1 MADKKL
7 ESKIIKLDPLAEALD
22 KSGHKGGAGKSFG
35 GGAKKLSTTTK
46 KFLKE
51 GSKKFPKSIVKGG
64 ITKSQK
70 TQADTFRKAKIS
82 EYAHNKLQ
90 KLGGKI
96 FKKDKIKTKAHLS
109 RADKMGKKII
119 KDQNKLERMVDMLKN
134 KNLKAQGRKPNFKG
148 GLITGKPKLAKRGF

>member
-1 MADKKL
+1 MIIRKKY
-7 ESKIIKLDPLAEALD
+7 LA
-22 KSGHKGGAGKSFG
+22 GGLIR
-35 GGAKKLSTTTK
+35 GAISYATK

-51 GSKKFPKSIVKGG
+51 GSKKFPKSVIKEG

-70 TQADTFRKAKIS
+70 TQADTFRKAKIV

-96 FKKDKIKTKAHLS
+96 FKKDKIKTKGHFG
-109 RADKMGKKII
+109 RADKMGTKIV
-119 KDQNKLERMVDMLKN
+119 KDQNKLERMVDVLKN

-148 GLITGKPKLAKRGF
+148 GLIRKPKLAKRGF

>member
-1 MADKKL
+1 MIIRKKY
-7 ESKIIKLDPLAEALD
+7 LA
-22 KSGHKGGAGKSFG
+22 GGFIR
-35 GGAKKLSTTTK
+35 GAISYATK

-51 GSKKFPKSIVKGG
+51 GSKKFPKSVIKEG

-70 TQADTFRKAKIS
+70 TQADTFRKAKIV

-96 FKKDKIKTKAHLS
+96 FKKDKIKTKGHFG
-109 RADKMGKKII
+109 RADKMGTKIV
-119 KDQNKLERMVDMLKN
+119 KDQNKLERMVDVLKN

-148 GLITGKPKLAKRGF
+148 GLIRKPKLAKRGF

>member
-1 MADKKL
+1 MIVRKKYL
-7 ESKIIKLDPLAEALD
+7 L
-22 KSGHKGGAGKSFG
+22 GGLVARG
-35 GGAKKLSTTTK
+35 LSAAAK

-51 GSKKFPKSIVKGG
+51 GSKKFPKSVIKEG

-70 TQADTFRKAKIS
+70 TQADTFRKAKIA

-90 KLGGKI
+90 KLGANI
-96 FKKDKIKTKAHLS
+96 FKGDKIKTKGHFG
-109 RADKMGKKII
+109 RADKMGTKIV

-148 GLITGKPKLAKRGF
+148 GLIKKPKLAKRGF

>member
-1 MADKKL
+1 MIVRKKYL
-7 ESKIIKLDPLAEALD
+7 L
-22 KSGHKGGAGKSFG
+22 GGLVARG
-35 GGAKKLSTTTK
+35 LSAAAK

-51 GSKKFPKSIVKGG
+51 GSKKFPKSVIKEG

-70 TQADTFRKAKIS
+70 TQADTFRKAKIV

-90 KLGGKI
+90 KLGANI
-96 FKKDKIKTKAHLS
+96 FKGDKIKTKGHFG
-109 RADKMGKKII
+109 RADKMGTKIV

-148 GLITGKPKLAKRGF
+148 GLIKKPKLAKRGF

>member
-1 MADKKL
+1 MIIWKKY
-7 ESKIIKLDPLAEALD
+7 LA
-22 KSGHKGGAGKSFG
+22 GGLIR
-35 GGAKKLSTTTK
+35 GAISYATK

-51 GSKKFPKSIVKGG
+51 GSKKFPKSVIKEG

-70 TQADTFRKAKIS
+70 TQADTFRKAKIV

-96 FKKDKIKTKAHLS
+96 FKKDKIKTKGHFG
-109 RADKMGKKII
+109 RADKMGTKIV
-119 KDQNKLERMVDMLKN
+119 KDQNKLERMVDVLKN

-148 GLITGKPKLAKRGF
+148 GLIRKPKLAKRGF

>member
-1 MADKKL
+1 MMLRKKYL
-7 ESKIIKLDPLAEALD
+7 L
-22 KSGHKGGAGKSFG
+22 GGLVARGLT
-35 GGAKKLSTTTK
+35 AATK

-51 GSKKFPKSIVKGG
+51 GSKKFSKSTIKEG

-70 TQADTFRKAKIS
+70 TQADTFRKAKIV

-96 FKKDKIKTKAHLS
+96 FKKDKIKTQGHFG
-109 RADKMGKKII
+109 RADKMGKKIV

-148 GLITGKPKLAKRGF
+148 GLIRKPKLAIKGF